1 MTSLIA
7 RRIAEE
13 PVRYA
18 VTGGAASWLGEP
30 PPEPLN
36 ESELSWIWGGQRYP
50 AGALQMVDGR
60 ALRVVNPGRPGLG
73 AGPDFLDAV
82 VEIDGMT
89 VRGDVE
95 LHVRS
100 SGFRAHG
107 HDRDPAYDGVAL
119 HVVFRADD
127 GAETGLSNGCRA
139 PVAAFAP
146 WFDTRRDELQRW
158 LGAEALWQEPCR
170 DAVWRLGED
179 EVRGALREAGQR
191 RFRARVQGLRSQV
204 AEAGEEE
211 SPLARAVRRDGRRRR
226 PRGIPAPGGGVSG
239 LAGARACRRP

>member
-50 AGALQMVDGR
+50 VGALQMVDGR

-82 VEIDGMT
+82 VEIDGVT

-158 LGAEALWQEPCR
+158 LGAEALWQEPAGTPCGAWAR
-170 DAVWRLGED
+170 MRCEARCERRAGDGFGREYRGCAPRWR
-179 EVRGALREAGQR
+179 R
-191 RFRARVQGLRSQV
+191 
-204 AEAGEEE
+204 
-211 SPLARAVRRDGRRRR
+211 LAKRR
-226 PRGIPAPGGGVSG
+226 PSG
-239 LAGARACRRP
+239 EGCST